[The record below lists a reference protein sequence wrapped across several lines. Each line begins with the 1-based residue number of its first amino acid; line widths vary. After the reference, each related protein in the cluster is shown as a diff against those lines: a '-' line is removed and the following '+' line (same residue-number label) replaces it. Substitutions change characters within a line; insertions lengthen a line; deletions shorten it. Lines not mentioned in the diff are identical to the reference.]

1 MSMMAKILF
10 GNNEEIEEKQI
21 EKIRREI
28 EDLNFELQI
37 MEANRDKRRKQK

>member
-1 MSMMAKILF
+1 MMAKILF
-10 GNNEEIEEKQI
+10 GNNEEMEEKQM

>member
-1 MSMMAKILF
+1 MMAKILF
-10 GNNEEIEEKQI
+10 GNNEEMEEKQM

-37 MEANRDKRRKQK
+37 MEANREKRRNRK

>member
-10 GNNEEIEEKQI
+10 GNNEEMEEKQM

-37 MEANRDKRRKQK
+37 MEANLEKRRKQE

>member
-1 MSMMAKILF
+1 MMARILF
-10 GNNEEIEEKQI
+10 GNNEDIEEKQI

-37 MEANRDKRRKQK
+37 MEANREKRRKQK

>member
-10 GNNEEIEEKQI
+10 GNNEEIEEKQM

-37 MEANRDKRRKQK
+37 MEANREKRRKQK

>member
-1 MSMMAKILF
+1 MAKILF
-10 GNNEEIEEKQI
+10 GNNQDMEEKQI

-37 MEANRDKRRKQK
+37 MEANRDKRRKQR